1 MADKD
6 FTLNTGA
13 KIPAFGLGTWQGDKG
28 VIKEAVLTA
37 IKSGY
42 RLIDGAYVYG
52 NEEEVGEGIR
62 EAISSGIVKREDLF
76 VVSKCWATY
85 TTRCELGL
93 DKSLKL
99 LGLDY
104 VDLYLVHWP
113 ILMNPE
119 GDDEKFPKLPD
130 GSRDIIRT
138 HNHVDT
144 WKLMEKLPATGK
156 TKAVGVSNYSKA
168 WLEQL
173 LPHATIVPA
182 VNQVENHP
190 QLPQQELVDF
200 CKEKGIHIMAYSPLG
215 STGGP
220 LLTAEP
226 VVKIAEKHG
235 ISPAAVLLGYQISR
249 GITVIPKSVNPDR
262 IKANAQLKDLD
273 ADDMK
278 VLNDY
283 SEQLAKD
290 GKLNR
295 YVFPPFGT
303 DFGFPDKCGQ

>member
-1 MADKD
+1 
-6 FTLNTGA
+6 
-13 KIPAFGLGTWQGDKG
+13 
-28 VIKEAVLTA
+28 
-37 IKSGY
+37 
-42 RLIDGAYVYG
+42 
-52 NEEEVGEGIR
+52 
-62 EAISSGIVKREDLF
+62 
-76 VVSKCWATY
+76 
-85 TTRCELGL
+85 
-93 DKSLKL
+93 
-99 LGLDY
+99 
-104 VDLYLVHWP
+104 
-113 ILMNPE
+113 
-119 GDDEKFPKLPD
+119 
-130 GSRDIIRT
+130 
-138 HNHVDT
+138 
-144 WKLMEKLPATGK
+144 
-156 TKAVGVSNYSKA
+156 
-168 WLEQL
+168 
-173 LPHATIVPA
+173 
-182 VNQVENHP
+182 
-190 QLPQQELVDF
+190 
-200 CKEKGIHIMAYSPLG
+200 MAYSPLG

-235 ISPAAVLLGYQISR
+235 ISPAAVLLGYQSKLLFFPCFHLPSGISSCVNYFVQEISDMVTTPSVSR